1 MKIREPE
8 ADAPYTFLDECKTKV
23 DLTDKTENLANIWN
37 INDQSHTK
45 SEKRGHDTQMTSPGK
60 GMLREEQEVHRFSG
74 LENVI
79 KLRFV

>member
-8 ADAPYTFLDECKTKV
+8 ADAPYSFLYDCKRRGE
-23 DLTDKTENLANIWN
+23 LTDETENLANIRN
-37 INDQSHTK
+37 INDQSHAK

-74 LENVI
+74 LEIVI
-79 KLRFV
+79 NLRFV

>member
-1 MKIREPE
+1 MKIKEPE
-8 ADAPYTFLDECKTKV
+8 ADAPYTFLDDCKTKV

-37 INDQSHTK
+37 IYDQSHAK

-60 GMLREEQEVHRFSG
+60 GMLWEEQEVHRFSG

-79 KLRFV
+79 KLQLV